1 MIETPVREYMQA
13 DPLTVTADTT
23 VGDLADLFV
32 ARGVGYAPVVDAD
45 GRLLGVV
52 SETDLILQEVE
63 GEDLEQPHAIP
74 FIGDPIVWGGTHDF
88 EKQFRR
94 SFGATAAD
102 LMTPKP
108 VTIGPDE
115 TVHKAARIL
124 AREDVARLPV
134 VEGDR
139 VIGTIGRSDV
149 VRALAATE
157 F

>member
-1 MIETPVREYMQA
+1 MK
-13 DPLTVTADTT
+13 L
-23 VGDLADLFV
+23 LADAGEFFEEHLWEAETAGPGRDALAKRCLNGKTIRAF
-32 ARGVGYAPVVDAD
+32 GVGYAPVVDAD

-134 VEGDR
+134 VPSG
-139 VIGTIGRSDV
+139 
-149 VRALAATE
+149 VRA
-157 F
+157 